1 MNFFDSHCHLDKLDL
16 TPFAGEFDRFMS
28 AAWDAGVRRM
38 LCVAIHPDRW
48 QAMASLV
55 EPYLKPAADRPQ
67 VWLSYGVHPTDDPEL
82 VLDADALIAA
92 VRGSPWQAAV
102 AAIGETGLDY
112 FRSGVAEAWQH
123 ERFRQHIAAARILHK
138 PLIIHTRAA
147 AEDTMAVLEAEGAR
161 DCGGGM
167 HCFVESWDIARRAL
181 DLGFYLSFSGIL
193 TYKNAADLREVAQK
207 APADRLLI
215 ETDAPYL
222 APAPHRGKPNTPIFV
237 THTAQMLAD
246 LRGMSL
252 AAVGELTT
260 QNACRWLS
268 LPSQP

>member
-1 MNFFDSHCHLDKLDL
+1 MNLFDSHCHLDKLDL
-16 TPFAGEFDRFMS
+16 APFNGDFDHFMQ
-28 AAWDAGVRRM
+28 AAWAGGVRRM

-48 QAMASLV
+48 VEMAALV
-55 EPYLKPAADRPQ
+55 APYLTPSLDRPQ
-67 VWLSYGVHPTDDPEL
+67 VWLSYGIHPTEDPAL
-82 VLDADALIAA
+82 VCDAESLVDA
-92 VRGSPWQAAV
+92 VRENPWHHAIV
-102 AAIGETGLDY
+102 AIGETGLDY

-123 ERFRQHIAAARILHK
+123 ARFRAHIAAARALNK

-147 AEDTMAVLEAEGAR
+147 ADDTMTVLETEGAR
-161 DCGGGM
+161 ECGGVM
-167 HCFVESWDIARRAL
+167 HCFVEDWGIAQRAL

-193 TYKNAADLREVAQK
+193 TYKNADDLREVAKK
-207 APADRLLI
+207 APADRILI

-246 LRGMSL
+246 IRGVSL
-252 AAVGELTT
+252 ASMAETTT

-268 LPSQP
+268 LPSDS